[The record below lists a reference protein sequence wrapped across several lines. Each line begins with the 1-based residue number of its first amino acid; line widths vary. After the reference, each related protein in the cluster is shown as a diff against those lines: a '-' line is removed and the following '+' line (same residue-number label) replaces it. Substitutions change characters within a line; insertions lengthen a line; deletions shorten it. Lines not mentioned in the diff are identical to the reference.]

1 MWIPSHIG
9 IRENERADQAAREAS
24 NSVDKDDDIPTPYK
38 DIVSYIKCR
47 VLQVWQHEWDQY
59 TGHVKQ
65 IKPSILKQIYPKGLS
80 RKEQVLLCR
89 LRIGH
94 TNVTHAHL
102 LNRNPTPRSLRCNEV
117 LTVEH
122 ILTYCTEY
130 QHIRNSLHISTNI
143 NTSLSTSLTSVKTLI
158 SFLKETYLYNKI

>member
-24 NSVDKDDDIPTPYK
+24 NSVDKDDDIPTP
-38 DIVSYIKCR
+38 
-47 VLQVWQHEWDQY
+47 
-59 TGHVKQ
+59 Q
-65 IKPSILKQIYPKGLS
+65 IKPTILKQIYPKGLS
-80 RKEQVLLCR
+80 RREQVLLCR

-102 LNRNPTPRSLRCNEV
+102 LNRNPTPRCLRRNEV

-130 QHIRNSLHISTNI
+130 
-143 NTSLSTSLTSVKTLI
+143 
-158 SFLKETYLYNKI
+158 

>member
-38 DIVSYIKCR
+38 DIVSHMKSR

-59 TGHVKQ
+59 TGHMKHR
-65 IKPSILKQIYPKGLS
+65 IKILSPTSNLEYYK
-80 RKEQVLLCR
+80 KEQVLLCR

-94 TNVTHAHL
+94 TNVTHVHL
-102 LNRNPTPRSLRCNEV
+102 LNRNPTPRCLRCNEV

-130 QHIRNSLHISTNI
+130 EHIRHSLHISTNI

-158 SFLKETYLYNKI
+158 SFLKETNLYNKI

>member
-1 MWIPSHIG
+1 M
-9 IRENERADQAAREAS
+9 
-24 NSVDKDDDIPTPYK
+24 
-38 DIVSYIKCR
+38 
-47 VLQVWQHEWDQY
+47 
-59 TGHVKQ
+59 KQ
-65 IKPSILKQIYPKGLS
+65 IKPTIVKQIYPKGLS

-102 LNRNPTPRSLRCNEV
+102 LNRNPTPRCLKCNEV

-130 QHIRNSLHISTNI
+130 EHIRHSLHISTNI
-143 NTSLSTSLTSVKTLI
+143 NTSQSTSLTSVKTLI
-158 SFLKETYLYNKI
+158 SFLKETNFYAIKYK